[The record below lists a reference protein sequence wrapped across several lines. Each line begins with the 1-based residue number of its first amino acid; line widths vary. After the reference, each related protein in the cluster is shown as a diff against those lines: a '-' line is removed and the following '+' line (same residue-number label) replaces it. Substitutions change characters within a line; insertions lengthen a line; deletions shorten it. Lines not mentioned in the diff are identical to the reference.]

1 MALHELSTNALKHNP
16 RGTQAISWQ
25 VLAGD
30 EEPRL
35 RFSKDVSPTSLQSP
49 AQLESTESN
58 LQSPAQLES
67 TESNAPDFPQPET
80 STSGAA
86 TRPHAISPEQPT
98 SEAFLPPVPP
108 APLHQTPPPAP
119 AAEATGQEAMLP
131 QPAELL
137 RVKSAASIRNGPS
150 GSAKV
155 IGTASTGAEIEVK
168 AREESWVQFVDPS
181 SGNTGWIHSS
191 SVAPSTT
198 AATADSAATQAA
210 EESPPADGPR
220 PKTVKQ
226 RPKGAA
232 QIAKKQSPNFSAPT
246 VKGDGRSP
254 KGICRATIRWGVPA
268 APKAWSARHT

>member
-1 MALHELSTNALKHNP
+1 VTKNRDYASARTLAPLLCKARHSLKAQSPICKARHSLKA
-16 RGTQAISWQ
+16 Q
-25 VLAGD
+25 
-30 EEPRL
+30 
-35 RFSKDVSPTSLQSP
+35 SPTRPISRSP
-49 AQLESTESN
+49 KHRLLGQRPGLTPFHPSN
-58 LQSPAQLES
+58 PLLRRFYQ
-67 TESNAPDFPQPET
+67 
-80 STSGAA
+80 
-86 TRPHAISPEQPT
+86 
-98 SEAFLPPVPP
+98 VPP

-168 AREESWVQFVDPS
+168 AREGSWVQFVDPS

-254 KGICRATIRWGVPA
+254 KAYVELPSDGEFLPPRKRGRLGILERRRMLREGLMSPDFL
-268 APKAWSARHT
+268 PPR